1 MAPDLAFPFH
11 SGRVYALSVL
21 NGAVTPGRGGVAQ
34 LASIM
39 VVRATR

>member
-21 NGAVTPGRGGVAQ
+21 NGAVTPGARGGS
-34 LASIM
+34 LS
-39 VVRATR
+39 